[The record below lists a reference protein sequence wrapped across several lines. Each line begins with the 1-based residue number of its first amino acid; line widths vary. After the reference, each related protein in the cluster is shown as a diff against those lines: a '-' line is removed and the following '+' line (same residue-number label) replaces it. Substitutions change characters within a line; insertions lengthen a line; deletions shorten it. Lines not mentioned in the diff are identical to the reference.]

1 MKGIL
6 LSSIYTSKKSLIL
19 YFFLG
24 IGASVFFTFSNPIM
38 ACFMPMIFLISPVTD
53 NIKHEKDSRWMYFVS
68 TLPSGR
74 KAYVNS
80 YFTFYTVLTLI
91 GLVIGLIIVSIITQN
106 INLAVMSAL
115 VGIGAAGTYAIMFP
129 LTFKFGPENS
139 NAIFIVTSIVVIVLF
154 FLVFFV
160 FIMPTIN
167 ESGSMTD
174 IANSLSQFI
183 IIGIYGLIGIL
194 SMIISY
200 ILSIKIFTKQE
211 L

>member
-24 IGASVFFTFSNPIM
+24 IGASIFFTFSNPIM

-53 NIKHEKDSRWMYFVS
+53 NIKHEKDSRWMYYVS
-68 TLPSGR
+68 TLPCGR

-80 YFTFYTVLTLI
+80 YFSFYGVLSLV
-91 GLVIGLIIVSIITQN
+91 GLLIGLIIVSIITQN
-106 INLAVMSAL
+106 INLALMSAL

-139 NAIFIVTSIVVIVLF
+139 NAIFIITSIIVIILF
-154 FLVFFV
+154 FLVFFG
-160 FIMPTIN
+160 FIMPNIN
-167 ESGSMTD
+167 SSGSMTN
-174 IANSLSQFI
+174 IANSPSQFI

-200 ILSIKIFTKQE
+200 VTSIKIFNKQE

>member
-1 MKGIL
+1 
-6 LSSIYTSKKSLIL
+6 
-19 YFFLG
+19 
-24 IGASVFFTFSNPIM
+24 
-38 ACFMPMIFLISPVTD
+38 
-53 NIKHEKDSRWMYFVS
+53 
-68 TLPSGR
+68 
-74 KAYVNS
+74 
-80 YFTFYTVLTLI
+80 
-91 GLVIGLIIVSIITQN
+91 
-106 INLAVMSAL
+106 
-115 VGIGAAGTYAIMFP
+115 MFP

-160 FIMPTIN
+160 FIMPNIN

-183 IIGIYGLIGIL
+183 IIGVYGLIGIL

-200 ILSIKIFTKQE
+200 ILSIKIFNKQE